1 MISKGFLVL
10 VPHSACKH
18 SHEIPPWF
26 SDCGMVKSNLGMV
39 IKWEVEKKITY
50 MQCQKRPEEGPWS
63 QAALSHHVGSRN
75 QI

>member
-39 IKWEVEKKITY
+39 IKWELEKKNHTHAVP
-50 MQCQKRPEEGPWS
+50 KKARRGP
-63 QAALSHHVGSRN
+63 LVTGSLEPPCG
-75 QI
+75 Q